1 VAIALCGFCLLTA
14 LFSRFSPD
22 QDVHLQKNVA
32 VAGALLTLLGPG
44 VWSLGRSARSP
55 LTKTG

>member
-1 VAIALCGFCLLTA
+1 VAIALCGFCPLAA
-14 LFSRFSPD
+14 LFSRFSSD

-44 VWSLGRSARSP
+44 VWSLGRLARSP